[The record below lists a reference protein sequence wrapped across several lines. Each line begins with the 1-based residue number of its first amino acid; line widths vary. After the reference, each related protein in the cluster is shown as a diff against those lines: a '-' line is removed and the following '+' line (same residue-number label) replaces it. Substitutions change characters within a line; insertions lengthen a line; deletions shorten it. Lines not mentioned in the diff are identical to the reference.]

1 MERKVNTLSIA
12 LFTSLLMLPGALWA
26 HDDEHQTEGGH
37 GSPELYEEGSG
48 MKMHSEKNGA
58 YKERGEQGEHE
69 KSSEYMEEGSGMKM
83 HSGENGAHQKHGK
96 QVKQEKSSD
105 HMEEGSGMR

>member
-1 MERKVNTLSIA
+1 MERKVNILSIA
-12 LFTSLLMLPGALWA
+12 LFTFLLMLPGALWA
-26 HDDEHQTEGGH
+26 HDDEHQTKGGH

-48 MKMHSEKNGA
+48 MKTHSEKNGA

-83 HSGENGAHQKHGK
+83 QSEKHGEHEGHAEHNK
-96 QVKQEKSSD
+96 HEKSSE